1 MKDRGNKEIKM
12 SAEKSPGIL
21 YKILRL
27 FTVVHPGEALAAS
40 LLSLNIFFL
49 LLASYILKPIR
60 EGLILGFKGPVV
72 KSYLYG
78 VMAILFVFVIKIFS
92 RLASRVSR
100 HLLIT
105 WVTIFFISNLVIF
118 YIAIL
123 IGFPEGTF
131 SVIFYIWVGMF
142 NVMVVA
148 QFWAFTNDIYTDE
161 AGRRLFPLVMFGAN
175 FGALSGSKIA
185 GWLIK
190 PIGLYQMLLAAGG
203 VLGICILLTWIIH
216 KRDIKSKESISIN
229 KEMKNKSENKIEEKP
244 LEKGGG
250 FKLVFKSRY
259 LLYIAFFLLLLNLVN
274 STGEFILGDV
284 FTRSATKAIE
294 SGTVVGLDKPELI
307 GTMWANFFSTVNL
320 VTILITLLLTSRI
333 FKLFGIRGAL
343 FFLPVIALGGYLMIS
358 FGAALMIVR
367 IAKTLENSTDYS
379 LMNTT
384 RHALFL
390 ITSREVKYKA
400 KAAIE
405 TFFWRAGDTLSTL
418 IVFLGTSY
426 LAFNMESFAKFNVVV
441 AAIWIALGIFIAKEH
456 KKLSTERIVSPS
468 VR

>member
-27 FTVVHPGEALAAS
+27 FTVVYPGEALAAS

-78 VMAILFVFVIKIFS
+78 AMAILFVFVIKIFS

-175 FGALSGSKIA
+175 FGALSGSKIS

-203 VLGICILLTWIIH
+203 VLGICIL
-216 KRDIKSKESISIN
+216 
-229 KEMKNKSENKIEEKP
+229 
-244 LEKGGG
+244 
-250 FKLVFKSRY
+250 
-259 LLYIAFFLLLLNLVN
+259 
-274 STGEFILGDV
+274 
-284 FTRSATKAIE
+284 
-294 SGTVVGLDKPELI
+294 
-307 GTMWANFFSTVNL
+307 
-320 VTILITLLLTSRI
+320 
-333 FKLFGIRGAL
+333 
-343 FFLPVIALGGYLMIS
+343 
-358 FGAALMIVR
+358 
-367 IAKTLENSTDYS
+367 
-379 LMNTT
+379 
-384 RHALFL
+384 
-390 ITSREVKYKA
+390 
-400 KAAIE
+400 
-405 TFFWRAGDTLSTL
+405 
-418 IVFLGTSY
+418 
-426 LAFNMESFAKFNVVV
+426 
-441 AAIWIALGIFIAKEH
+441 
-456 KKLSTERIVSPS
+456 
-468 VR
+468 